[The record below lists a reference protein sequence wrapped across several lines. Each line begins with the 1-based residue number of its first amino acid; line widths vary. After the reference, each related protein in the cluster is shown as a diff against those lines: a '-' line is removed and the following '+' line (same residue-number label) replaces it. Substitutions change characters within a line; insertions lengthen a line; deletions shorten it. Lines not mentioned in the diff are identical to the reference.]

1 MSISLS
7 GSLRTCKVDT
17 AWANKIQSNRFQ
29 NPSEMVCPLWNGL
42 DTAGRQAD
50 PNSFY
55 TKNAGCNNPSDR
67 IDIENDNRPHYMEY
81 INSNNGDE
89 NDEND
94 ENYENYENY
103 ENDYNQQNNQQSEI
117 MNIVEDGRYDQ
128 MHKNVCN
135 TQIRQDAI
143 KNSQIYSPQFGL
155 VSSSSNIMGSC
166 HGSGGKCNSNSI
178 TAYDKAM
185 KDMNNSVSK

>member
-1 MSISLS
+1 MFSLS

-42 DTAGRQAD
+42 DTAGRPVD
-50 PNSFY
+50 SNSFY

-67 IDIENDNRPHYMEY
+67 IEIENEISRPHYTAY
-81 INSNNGDE
+81 INSNNSVDE
-89 NDEND
+89 I
-94 ENYENYENY
+94 YENFEH
-103 ENDYNQQNNQQSEI
+103 NQQSENV
-117 MNIVEDGRYDQ
+117 NIVEDGRYDKN
-128 MHKNVCN
+128 HKNICN

-155 VSSSSNIMGSC
+155 VSSAGNIMGSC
-166 HGSGGKCNSNSI
+166 QGSGGKCNSNSI

-185 KDMNNSVSK
+185 DEIKNEMNEIMNNGSNN